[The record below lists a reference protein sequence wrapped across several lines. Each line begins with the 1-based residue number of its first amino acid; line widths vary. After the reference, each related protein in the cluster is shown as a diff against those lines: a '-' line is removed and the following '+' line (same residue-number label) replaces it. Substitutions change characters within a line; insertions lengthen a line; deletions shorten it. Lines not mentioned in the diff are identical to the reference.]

1 MVGLIRKTQF
11 HLCVKATQV
20 KIKLKISA
28 IYDNIGN
35 TSQRANLI
43 KYYVALKAKDHFHG
57 KSIHLGLPGIALKM
71 I

>member
-1 MVGLIRKTQF
+1 MVIYVMKVSPQKITEKKKKIQMRKMVGLIRKTQF

-35 TSQRANLI
+35 TS
-43 KYYVALKAKDHFHG
+43 
-57 KSIHLGLPGIALKM
+57 
-71 I
+71 

>member
-1 MVGLIRKTQF
+1 MKVSPQKITEKKKKIQMRKMVGLIRKTQF

-35 TSQRANLI
+35 TS
-43 KYYVALKAKDHFHG
+43 
-57 KSIHLGLPGIALKM
+57 
-71 I
+71 